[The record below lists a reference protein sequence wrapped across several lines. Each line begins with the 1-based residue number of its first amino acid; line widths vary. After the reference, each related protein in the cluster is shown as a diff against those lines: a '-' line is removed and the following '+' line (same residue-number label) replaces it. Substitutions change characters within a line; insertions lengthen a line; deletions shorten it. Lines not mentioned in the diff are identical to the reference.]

1 MESVNFQKSRVFLL
15 MNTVVY
21 NVLHMELL
29 VCC

>member
-1 MESVNFQKSRVFLL
+1 MEFVIFRKARVFLL